1 MSGTGSGSFDNFL
14 ASLPEPLRPLAEYVH
29 LVRTLKPTKRER
41 ELIVEMRRD
50 DFDPKATP
58 DYFSKFTAD
67 EIALAVKVEKI
78 RAAITQYE
86 KNEVYSFSSSFVGLD
101 ESGNIKPGKVAYE
114 STEYQ
119 ASVGSKPN
127 KGVLLKRVAEAFG
140 CKRLLE
146 LGTNTGL
153 GSCYMA
159 AAASCE
165 KLVTIEGSSDLAEI
179 ADRNIRQ
186 TTDKCDVVNAF
197 FSDAINR
204 MKDEGVEPFDFVYID
219 GQHQKDAMIHYMRQ
233 TWPITADVSV
243 FVFDDIYWSKG
254 MNDAWQEIVRTGRF
268 AYVAEIDSLGLGVR
282 LPGDESNV
290 HYDFAS
296 HIEPRQINAKR
307 ANR

>member
-1 MSGTGSGSFDNFL
+1 MSETGSISFGNFL
-14 ASLPEPLRPLAEYVH
+14 ASLPEPLRPLAQYVH
-29 LVRTLKPTKRER
+29 QLRTLNPIRRER

-58 DYFSKFTAD
+58 GYFSKFTDD
-67 EIALAVKVEKI
+67 EIRLAVKVEKI
-78 RAAITQYE
+78 RAEITQYE

-101 ESGNIKPGKVAYE
+101 EGGNIKPGKVAYE

-127 KGVLLKRVAEAFG
+127 KGVLLKRVAEAFAS
-140 CKRLLE
+140 KRLLE

-159 AAASCE
+159 AASSCE

-179 ADRNIRQ
+179 ADHNIKQ
-186 TTDKCDVVNAF
+186 TTDKCEVVNAF
-197 FSDAINR
+197 FSDAISEMQNE
-204 MKDEGVEPFDFVYID
+204 DVEPFDFVYID
-219 GQHQKDAMIHYMRQ
+219 GQHHKDAMIHYMNQ
-233 TWPITADVSV
+233 AWPITADVSV

-282 LPGDESNV
+282 RPGDEANV
-290 HYDFAS
+290 HYDFSS
-296 HIEPRQINAKR
+296 HIKPRQINAKR